1 MGILVL
7 PCKFD
12 LLWCPKNKL

>member
-1 MGILVL
+1 MLV
-7 PCKFD
+7 D